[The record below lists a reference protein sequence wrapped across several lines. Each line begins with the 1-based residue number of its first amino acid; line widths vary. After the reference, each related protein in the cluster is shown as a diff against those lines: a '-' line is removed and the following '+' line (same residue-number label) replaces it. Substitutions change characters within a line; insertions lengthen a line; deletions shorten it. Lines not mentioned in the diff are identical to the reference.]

1 MGSISEQ
8 PVQEKIALIHPN
20 KFIRVA
26 MPLYKKRGK
35 LTSTVRSDWIERLF
49 VLTDIALYWYRLPED
64 LGGGLLKIGPQA
76 LGTGPQ
82 ALGFEQL
89 GTQQGRVD
97 VRHVV
102 SIKQIELHG
111 QGRPHDVGAGFT
123 EGGDH
128 SHARVGRGR
137 SRSPPPPPQVTTTA
151 GRLRSCRSW
160 GHATSSRSRR
170 CCPSPPRST
179 CSAATTSSS

>member
-8 PVQEKIALIHPN
+8 PAQEKIALIHPN

-35 LTSTVRSDWIERLF
+35 LTSTVRSDWVERLF

-102 SIKQIELHG
+102 SINLAKVKTNQELMDLCTSVAP
-111 QGRPHDVGAGFT
+111 GR
-123 EGGDH
+123 E
-128 SHARVGRGR
+128 
-137 SRSPPPPPQVTTTA
+137 
-151 GRLRSCRSW
+151 
-160 GHATSSRSRR
+160 
-170 CCPSPPRST
+170 
-179 CSAATTSSS
+179 SAMLGSLGYL